1 MSLAS
6 VTTLVVA
13 KRPFLII
20 SFFSIFISGHSSLK
34 KGICF
39 LLYFSFYSLLLLLWI
54 RGFFFYSIGY
64 LPVFVH
70 FDAYVSK
77 SDQWEREPL
86 QAGSCTLFIGL
97 HLFWSIFLLLQQDVV
112 GSLCILNL
120 CSNLGISDFTKKSCF
135 VLVESD
141 TGNKN
146 LGVQD
151 ASFYWDVTAPRFFQ
165 TERATMLVCLLYK
178 HEFITISNIKSP
190 KVKKK
195 KKNPQRFF
203 LTPFYLYLFFL
214 IVRSLIPQKSQ
225 YSYSFAQSDSNE
237 ISTPSSLPTTNL
249 SWRFL
254 CISFCP

>member
-1 MSLAS
+1 M
-6 VTTLVVA
+6 
-13 KRPFLII
+13 
-20 SFFSIFISGHSSLK
+20 
-34 KGICF
+34 
-39 LLYFSFYSLLLLLWI
+39 
-54 RGFFFYSIGY
+54 
-64 LPVFVH
+64 
-70 FDAYVSK
+70 
-77 SDQWEREPL
+77 
-86 QAGSCTLFIGL
+86 
-97 HLFWSIFLLLQQDVV
+97 LLQQDVV

-151 ASFYWDVTAPRFFQ
+151 ASFYWDVTAPRVFQ
-165 TERATMLVCLLYK
+165 TERATVLVCLLYK

-195 KKNPQRFF
+195 KIPKGFF

-237 ISTPSSLPTTNL
+237 ISTPSLLPITNL
-249 SWRFL
+249 S
-254 CISFCP
+254 